1 VSTPNPG
8 RPRQSHASRRAHP
21 SKLPLFTLVLLV
33 LAGCAKPAASAGP
46 HEPTRSERSR
56 VNKGPANGCTA
67 AELRKPARKVIRGR
81 ATYYADSLAGNRT
94 ANGERYDPGVL
105 SAAHLSLPFGTRLR
119 VTRTDMRSSPIV
131 CVRVNDRGPY
141 GNPSYILDLS
151 RRAADRLRMIR
162 AGVVPVNIDVL

>member
-1 VSTPNPG
+1 MIAKACGVLAVLGLGCCTNESVST
-8 RPRQSHASRRAHP
+8 
-21 SKLPLFTLVLLV
+21 
-33 LAGCAKPAASAGP
+33 GP
-46 HEPTRSERSR
+46 HHPARGEATRTSS
-56 VNKGPANGCTA
+56 GPANGCSA
-67 AELRKPARKVIRGR
+67 AELKKPARKVIRGL
-81 ATYYADSLAGNRT
+81 ATYYADSLAGNHT
-94 ANGERYDPGVL
+94 ANGEHYDPGVL

-141 GNPSYILDLS
+141 GNSSYILDLS

>member
-1 VSTPNPG
+1 MALLTLALGLPG
-8 RPRQSHASRRAHP
+8 CGKGAANSEPRQ
-21 SKLPLFTLVLLV
+21 
-33 LAGCAKPAASAGP
+33 
-46 HEPTRSERSR
+46 PTRGENSR
-56 VNKGPANGCTA
+56 VSSGPANGCTP
-67 AELRKPARKVIRGR
+67 AELRKPARKVIRGQ
-81 ATYYADSLAGNRT
+81 ATYYADSLAGNHT

-119 VTRTDMRSSPIV
+119 VTRTDMRSSPVV